1 MLGWRLV
8 DEEGD
13 LSHGAGTVP
22 FLAQPTGWLPE
33 AWLRLHN
40 RVPRALVLLCGI
52 AGSAERAAWL
62 RLGFGDVVGAASLG
76 ELEARALRLS
86 ALLPRE
92 LTAGPLRLDLFARD
106 AFAGARPLGL
116 HPREF
121 ALLWWLTEARGA
133 AVSADDLLREVWRL
147 SFRPETNSLAVHVSR
162 LRAKLRDAGCPGLI
176 ETVPGGAY
184 RLAPEPRQEFP
195 LDAYLRLRED
205 GTELQQDLGH
215 AA

>member
-22 FLAQPTGWLPE
+22 FLAQPAGWLPE
-33 AWLRLHN
+33 AWLRLHHG
-40 RVPRALVLLCGI
+40 VPRALVLLSGI
-52 AGSAERAAWL
+52 ASSAERAAWL
-62 RLGFGDVVGAASLG
+62 RLGFGDVVGSVSLG

-92 LTAGPLRLDLFARD
+92 LAAGPLRLDLFARD
-106 AFAGARPLGL
+106 AFAGTRPLGL

-121 ALLWWLTEARGA
+121 ALLWRLTEARSA
-133 AVSADDLLREVWRL
+133 AVAAEDLLREVWRL
-147 SFRPETNSLAVHVSR
+147 SFRPETNRLAVHVSR
-162 LRAKLRDAGCPGLI
+162 LRAKLRDAGCPGLV
-176 ETVPGGAY
+176 ETVPGGGY